1 MYSLMCIY
9 ILFKVILNSRNIAD
23 YPKILMD
30 NDSIFFSLFVKKSLM
45 RKLTIVGTF

>member
-23 YPKILMD
+23 YPKILVD
-30 NDSIFFSLFVKKSLM
+30 NDSIFFFHFL
-45 RKLTIVGTF
+45 